1 MIEKTRKSSHDLE
14 ENLGHIMAERE
25 RERESEHSPAVELI
39 FVPKCEREGGS
50 GTRETLNRRFVS
62 RVTFF
67 SCIIIV

>member
-1 MIEKTRKSSHDLE
+1 MIWKKIWGILWQ
-14 ENLGHIMAERE
+14 RE
-25 RERESEHSPAVELI
+25 REREHSPAVELI

-67 SCIIIV
+67 HA